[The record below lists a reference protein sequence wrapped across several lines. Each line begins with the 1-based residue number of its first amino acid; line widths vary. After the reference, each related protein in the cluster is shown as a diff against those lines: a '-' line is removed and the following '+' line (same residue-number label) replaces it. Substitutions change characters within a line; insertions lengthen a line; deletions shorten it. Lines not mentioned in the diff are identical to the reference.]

1 MPKSDSSI
9 LEEENVM
16 EIPVKCALKSLSK
29 QDTIT
34 SDQGHLPPRS
44 GKHTPAQQL
53 TAGA

>member
-9 LEEENVM
+9 LEEEHVI

-29 QDTIT
+29 EDTIT
-34 SDQGHLPPRS
+34 SIRDTLLRGQENMA
-44 GKHTPAQQL
+44 PAQQL